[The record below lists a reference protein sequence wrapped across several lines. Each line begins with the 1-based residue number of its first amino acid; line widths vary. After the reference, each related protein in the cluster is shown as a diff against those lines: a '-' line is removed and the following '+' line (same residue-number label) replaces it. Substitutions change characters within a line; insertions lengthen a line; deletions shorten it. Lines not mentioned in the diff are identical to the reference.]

1 MAKPYFLFKG
11 TSGKNAPCGGAVLVG
26 PLKPTHLPDVPGGG
40 NVRLDRDTGRYF
52 LLSTGLTPIDL
63 VNPGGA
69 TSSGLASAPAGR
81 IVNAYRYR
89 SPIGE

>member
-1 MAKPYFLFKG
+1 LPEKKIYGKPYFLFKG
-11 TSGKNAPCGGAVLVG
+11 ISGKNVPYGGAVLMG

-63 VNPGGA
+63 VNPGV
-69 TSSGLASAPAGR
+69 LEQRAGER
-81 IVNAYRYR
+81 TCR
-89 SPIGE
+89 